1 MQTVEQTK
9 AMAADD
15 GMPLPTERGS
25 TGEQINT
32 GSDAES
38 QNAAAREWE
47 ELIASD
53 RYHALYTAH
62 VSEIVKKR
70 LGESRQQGA
79 LLQRA
84 AAMMGL
90 EDPSLLPERLAE
102 LLAPGQR
109 DWTAEQDAVR
119 EKYPEF
125 DLDAERASEP
135 FAKLL
140 EGFTA
145 HPEISLTSLYELF
158 HLDSLQEK
166 AARQAAENTASQL
179 LGAVQLRHARPHENG
194 LAGAQANGAGRTS
207 RLTRAQRAM
216 LAERAAKGE
225 HITF

>member
-25 TGEQINT
+25 TGEQDHT

-125 DLDAERASEP
+125 DLQQLRAVPE
-135 FAKLL
+135 FASLL
-140 EGFTA
+140 QGFA
-145 HPEISLTSLYELF
+145 HSPEISLTRVYELYA
-158 HLDSLQEK
+158 LDQLK
-166 AARQAAENTASQL
+166 TAAAQAAAASTAREIM
-179 LGAVQLRHARPHENG
+179 GAVHIRHARPHENG
-194 LAGAQANGAGRTS
+194 LRDAIPETGRVL
-207 RLTRAQRAM
+207 RLTRAQRAV